1 MRLDLLCLCRGG
13 LISRARI
20 WFWMYGRG
28 IFADS
33 TFGSL
38 GLTGQTVGE
47 VSTTQLPRKG
57 SGLSSGVGNRGI
69 VGDDVQ

>member
-1 MRLDLLCLCRGG
+1 
-13 LISRARI
+13 
-20 WFWMYGRG
+20 MYGRG